1 PPENLLLKYPA
12 IVYSRSDIRNRP
24 ADDMVYSQ
32 FTFYDLTVIDKNP
45 DSLLVYAVAS
55 LPRCKFGRHYK
66 SDNLNHDT
74 LRSSHKEVIK
84 WLLLPGTGPVLGSM
98 RWALRKVSCTPITP
112 NRAST

>member
-1 PPENLLLKYPA
+1 MDKRLELDALLRKVMKDVSWVENVYFQPPENLLLKYPA

-74 LRSSHKEVIK
+74 FTIF
-84 WLLLPGTGPVLGSM
+84 
-98 RWALRKVSCTPITP
+98 I
-112 NRAST
+112 

>member
-1 PPENLLLKYPA
+1 MDKRLELDALLRKVMKDVSGVENVYFQPPENLLLRYPA

-74 LRSSHKEVIK
+74 FTIF
-84 WLLLPGTGPVLGSM
+84 T
-98 RWALRKVSCTPITP
+98 
-112 NRAST
+112 

>member
-1 PPENLLLKYPA
+1 MDKRLELDALLRKVMKDVSGVENVYFQPPENLLLKYPA
-12 IVYSRSDIRNRP
+12 IVYSRSDIRNRH

-74 LRSSHKEVIK
+74 FTIF
-84 WLLLPGTGPVLGSM
+84 
-98 RWALRKVSCTPITP
+98 I
-112 NRAST
+112 

>member
-1 PPENLLLKYPA
+1 MDKRLELDALLRKVMKDVSGVENVYFQPPENLLLKYPA
-12 IVYSRSDIRNRP
+12 IIYSRSDIRNRP

-74 LRSSHKEVIK
+74 FMIF
-84 WLLLPGTGPVLGSM
+84 
-98 RWALRKVSCTPITP
+98 I
-112 NRAST
+112 

>member
-1 PPENLLLKYPA
+1 MDKRLELDALLRKVMKDVSGVENVYFQPPENLLLKYPA

-32 FTFYDLTVIDKNP
+32 FTFYDLSVIDKNP

-74 LRSSHKEVIK
+74 FTIF
-84 WLLLPGTGPVLGSM
+84 
-98 RWALRKVSCTPITP
+98 I
-112 NRAST
+112 